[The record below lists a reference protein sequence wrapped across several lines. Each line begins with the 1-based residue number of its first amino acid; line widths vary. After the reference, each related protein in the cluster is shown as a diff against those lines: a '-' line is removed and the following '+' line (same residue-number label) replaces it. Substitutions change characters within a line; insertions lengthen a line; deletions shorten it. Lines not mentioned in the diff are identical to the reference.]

1 MIVMSEGLLPNSKY
15 VKMGHEEV
23 GFTPIYSN
31 SLPSSTPDSLMPPPP
46 PPPPPPS
53 FASSGIHVFLVKIS

>member
-31 SLPSSTPDSLMPPPP
+31 SLPSSPPDSLM

>member
-46 PPPPPPS
+46 PPS

>member
-31 SLPSSTPDSLMPPPP
+31 SLPSSTPDSLMPLPPP
-46 PPPPPPS
+46 PPPTQLRE
-53 FASSGIHVFLVKIS
+53 FWDTRISS

>member
-1 MIVMSEGLLPNSKY
+1 MQMIVMSEGLLPNSKY

-31 SLPSSTPDSLMPPPP
+31 SLPSSTPDSLMPPPLP
-46 PPPPPPS
+46 PPPHP
-53 FASSGIHVFLVKIS
+53 ASRVLGYTYF

>member
-46 PPPPPPS
+46 PPTQLRE
-53 FASSGIHVFLVKIS
+53 FWDTRISS

>member
-46 PPPPPPS
+46 PTQLRE
-53 FASSGIHVFLVKIS
+53 FWDTRISS

>member
-31 SLPSSTPDSLMPPPP
+31 SLPSSTPDSLMPPPLP
-46 PPPPPPS
+46 PPHP
-53 FASSGIHVFLVKIS
+53 ASRVLGYTYF